1 MAEKEP
7 CDCSDYE
14 YDLKD
19 CHKELEKT
27 KEKLTSLREEK
38 FLVCEQAKEQADEK
52 IEMLKKQLTRWTIGG
67 SVAATVVGKEAVEEI
82 TATIQGVEEAVNT
95 IVPGAIPGVGSMIPG
110 AGAGGGAGGPTPMT
124 MPDGSVMMWD
134 PSMGWMNGSAGFFG
148 GAGGMGM
155 GASNNVANQNPEK
168 AKPQTEDEEEQEE
181 EEKAKKKKKE
191 DEEEEAEEEEEES
204 EEDSEDEDSEDSE
217 DDEDSE
223 DSEDAEEEEAD
234 PAEMEEEEEAE
245 QDEEDS
251 TEDSEDQEQSEE
263 SSEEASDEQASN
275 DAQQPEV
282 VGLPSPELV
291 VENGKIIDITGETLS
306 EYIASLGE
314 VSQAFNIPET
324 PNLIENIPTIL
335 RAARQPQP
343 PEVIVGDYETND
355 PQPPQILDEPEVIV
369 VPEEDVYTPES
380 PIQDPPYDPPPIIL
394 EANIIPEPGILLA
407 LFIPCIWQLI
417 TKRRRKK

>member
-110 AGAGGGAGGPTPMT
+110 GGGAGGPTPMT
-124 MPDGSVMMWD
+124 MPDGSTMFWD

-148 GAGGMGM
+148 GAGGA
-155 GASNNVANQNPEK
+155 GAGAGNNVANQNPEK
-168 AKPQTEDEEEQEE
+168 AKPETGDEDEEEE
-181 EEKAKKKKKE
+181 EEKGKKKKKE
-191 DEEEEAEEEEEES
+191 EEEEAEEEEEEN
-204 EEDSEDEDSEDSE
+204 EEESEDEESEDSE

-223 DSEDAEEEEAD
+223 DAEEEEEAD
-234 PAEMEEEEEAE
+234 PAEMEEEEE
-245 QDEEDS
+245 QDENEDS

-263 SSEEASDEQASN
+263 ASDEQVSN
-275 DAQQPEV
+275 DTPQPEV

-291 VENGKIIDITGETLS
+291 VENGKIIDVTGETLTD
-306 EYIASLGE
+306 YIASLGE
-314 VSQAFNIPET
+314 VSQVFDIPET
-324 PNLIENIPTIL
+324 PNLIESIPTIL
-335 RAARQPQP
+335 RNMRQPQP
-343 PEVIVGDYETND
+343 QEIAVGDYIPND
-355 PQPPQILDEPEVIV
+355 PPPPQVIDIPEEMAEA
-369 VPEEDVYTPES
+369 PAEDVYVPES
-380 PIQDPPYDPPPIIL
+380 PLPDPPPIMM
-394 EANIIPEPGILLA
+394 EANMIPEPGILLA
-407 LFIPCIWQLI
+407 LFIPYIWQLI

>member
-110 AGAGGGAGGPTPMT
+110 AGAGGAAGPTPIT
-124 MPDGSVMMWD
+124 MPDGSTMFWD

-168 AKPQTEDEEEQEE
+168 AKPKTEDEEEEEE

-191 DEEEEAEEEEEES
+191 EEEEAEEEEEEN
-204 EEDSEDEDSEDSE
+204 EEESEDEESEDK

-223 DSEDAEEEEAD
+223 DAEEEEEAD

-245 QDEEDS
+245 QSEEDT

-263 SSEEASDEQASN
+263 SSDEQASN

-282 VGLPSPELV
+282 IGLPSPELV
-291 VENGKIIDITGETLS
+291 VEDGKIIDVTGETLAD
-306 EYIASLGE
+306 YIANLGE
-314 VSQAFNIPET
+314 VAQVWDIPDT
-324 PNLIENIPTIL
+324 PNLIESIPAIL
-335 RAARQPQP
+335 NSRQPQP
-343 PEVIVGDYETND
+343 GEVIVGDYETND
-355 PQPPQILDEPEVIV
+355 PLPPQTLDDQEVIIIDE
-369 VPEEDVYTPES
+369 EEDVYVPES
-380 PIQDPPYDPPPIIL
+380 PVTDPPYDPSPIVL
-394 EANIIPEPGILLA
+394 EANMIPEPGILLA
-407 LFIPCIWQLI
+407 LFIPYIWQII
-417 TKRRRKK
+417 TKRRIKK

>member
-110 AGAGGGAGGPTPMT
+110 AGGGGAAGPTPIT
-124 MPDGSVMMWD
+124 MPDGSTMFWD

-148 GAGGMGM
+148 GAGGVGM

-168 AKPQTEDEEEQEE
+168 AKPKTEDEEEEEE
-181 EEKAKKKKKE
+181 EEKGKKDKE
-191 DEEEEAEEEEEES
+191 EEEEAEEEEEEN
-204 EEDSEDEDSEDSE
+204 EEESEDEESEESEDK

-223 DSEDAEEEEAD
+223 DAEEEEEAD

-245 QDEEDS
+245 QSEEDT

-263 SSEEASDEQASN
+263 SSDEQASN

-282 VGLPSPELV
+282 IGLPSPELV
-291 VENGKIIDITGETLS
+291 VEDGKIIDVTGETLAD
-306 EYIASLGE
+306 YIANLGE
-314 VSQAFNIPET
+314 VAQVWDIPDT
-324 PNLIENIPTIL
+324 PNLIESIPAIL
-335 RAARQPQP
+335 NSRQPQP
-343 PEVIVGDYETND
+343 GEITVGDYETND
-355 PQPPQILDEPEVIV
+355 PLPPQTLNDQEVIIID
-369 VPEEDVYTPES
+369 EDPS
-380 PIQDPPYDPPPIIL
+380 PIVL
-394 EANIIPEPGILLA
+394 EANMIPEPGILLA
-407 LFIPCIWQLI
+407 LFIPYIWQLI

>member
-110 AGAGGGAGGPTPMT
+110 AGGGGAAGPTPIT
-124 MPDGSVMMWD
+124 MPDGSTMFWD

-148 GAGGMGM
+148 GAGGA
-155 GASNNVANQNPEK
+155 GAGAGNNVANQNPEK
-168 AKPQTEDEEEQEE
+168 AKPKTEDEEEEEE
-181 EEKAKKKKKE
+181 EEKGKKDKE
-191 DEEEEAEEEEEES
+191 EEEEEEEAEEEEENEEESEDEES
-204 EEDSEDEDSEDSE
+204 EESEDK

-223 DSEDAEEEEAD
+223 NAEEEEEAD
-234 PAEMEEEEEAE
+234 PAEMEEEEESE
-245 QDEEDS
+245 QNEEDT

-263 SSEEASDEQASN
+263 SSDEQASN

-282 VGLPSPELV
+282 IGLPSPELV
-291 VENGKIIDITGETLS
+291 VEDGKIIDVTGETLAD
-306 EYIASLGE
+306 YIANLGE
-314 VSQAFNIPET
+314 VAQVWNIPDA
-324 PNLIENIPTIL
+324 PNLIESIPAIL
-335 RAARQPQP
+335 NSRQPQP
-343 PEVIVGDYETND
+343 GEITVGDYETND
-355 PQPPQILDEPEVIV
+355 PIPPQTLDDQEVIIIDE
-369 VPEEDVYTPES
+369 EEDVYVPES
-380 PIQDPPYDPPPIIL
+380 PVTDPPYDPSPIVL
-394 EANIIPEPGILLA
+394 EANLIPEPGILLV
-407 LFIPCIWQLI
+407 LFIPYIWQLI

>member
-95 IVPGAIPGVGSMIPG
+95 IVPGAIPSVGSMIPG
-110 AGAGGGAGGPTPMT
+110 GGAVGGGGPTPMT
-124 MPDGSVMMWD
+124 MPDGSTMFWD

-155 GASNNVANQNPEK
+155 GSSNNVANQNPEK

-191 DEEEEAEEEEEES
+191 EEEEEAEEEEEES
-204 EEDSEDEDSEDSE
+204 EEESEDEESEESEDEEDSEDSE
-217 DDEDSE
+217 
-223 DSEDAEEEEAD
+223 EEEEAE
-234 PAEMEEEEEAE
+234 PAEMEEEEEQE
-245 QDEEDS
+245 ENEDS

-263 SSEEASDEQASN
+263 ASDEQASN
-275 DAQQPEV
+275 DSQQPEV
-282 VGLPSPELV
+282 IGLPSPELF
-291 VENGKIIDITGETLS
+291 VENGKIVDITGETLTD
-306 EYIASLGE
+306 YIANLGE
-314 VSQAFNIPET
+314 VAQVWDIPDT
-324 PNLIENIPTIL
+324 PNLIESIPAIL
-335 RAARQPQP
+335 NSRQPQP
-343 PEVIVGDYETND
+343 GEVIVGDYETND
-355 PQPPQILDEPEVIV
+355 PLPPQTLDEPEVIV
-369 VPEEDVYTPES
+369 IPEEDVYVPES
-380 PIQDPPYDPPPIIL
+380 PITDPPYDPPIL
-394 EANIIPEPGILLA
+394 PMQQAGIPEPGILLA
-407 LFIPCIWQLI
+407 LFIPYIWQVI

>member
-110 AGAGGGAGGPTPMT
+110 AGGGGAAGPTPIT
-124 MPDGSVMMWD
+124 MPDGSTMFWD

-168 AKPQTEDEEEQEE
+168 AKPKTEDEEEEEE
-181 EEKAKKKKKE
+181 EEKGKKNKE
-191 DEEEEAEEEEEES
+191 EEEEAEEEEEEN
-204 EEDSEDEDSEDSE
+204 EEESEDEESEESEDK

-223 DSEDAEEEEAD
+223 DAEEEEEAD

-245 QDEEDS
+245 QSEEDT

-263 SSEEASDEQASN
+263 SSDEQASN

-282 VGLPSPELV
+282 IGLPSPELV
-291 VENGKIIDITGETLS
+291 VEDGKIIDVTGETLAD
-306 EYIASLGE
+306 YIANLGE
-314 VSQAFNIPET
+314 VAQVWDIPDA
-324 PNLIENIPTIL
+324 PNLIESIPAIL
-335 RAARQPQP
+335 NSRQPQP
-343 PEVIVGDYETND
+343 GEITVGDYETND
-355 PQPPQILDEPEVIV
+355 PLPPQTLDDQEVIIIDE
-369 VPEEDVYTPES
+369 EEDVYVPES
-380 PIQDPPYDPPPIIL
+380 PVTDPPYDPSPIVL
-394 EANIIPEPGILLA
+394 EANMIPEPGILLA
-407 LFIPCIWQLI
+407 LFIPYIWQII

>member
-110 AGAGGGAGGPTPMT
+110 AGGGGVAGPTPIT
-124 MPDGSVMMWD
+124 MPDGSTMFWD

-168 AKPQTEDEEEQEE
+168 AKPKTEDEEEEEE
-181 EEKAKKKKKE
+181 EEKGKKDKE
-191 DEEEEAEEEEEES
+191 EEEEAEEEEEEN
-204 EEDSEDEDSEDSE
+204 EEESEDEESEESEDK

-223 DSEDAEEEEAD
+223 DAEEEEEAD

-245 QDEEDS
+245 QSEEDT

-263 SSEEASDEQASN
+263 SSDEQASN

-282 VGLPSPELV
+282 IGLPSPELV
-291 VENGKIIDITGETLS
+291 VEDGKIIDVTGETLAD
-306 EYIASLGE
+306 YIANLGE
-314 VSQAFNIPET
+314 VAQVWDIPDT
-324 PNLIENIPTIL
+324 PNLIESIPAIL
-335 RAARQPQP
+335 NSRQPQP
-343 PEVIVGDYETND
+343 GEITVGDYETND
-355 PQPPQILDEPEVIV
+355 PLPPQTLNDQEVIIIDE
-369 VPEEDVYTPES
+369 EEDVYVPES
-380 PIQDPPYDPPPIIL
+380 PVTDPPYDPSPIVL
-394 EANIIPEPGILLA
+394 EANMIPEPGILLA
-407 LFIPCIWQLI
+407 LFIPYIWQAI

>member
-110 AGAGGGAGGPTPMT
+110 AAAGGAAGPTPIT
-124 MPDGSVMMWD
+124 MPDGSTMFWD

-168 AKPQTEDEEEQEE
+168 AKPKTEDEEEEEE
-181 EEKAKKKKKE
+181 EEKGKKDKE
-191 DEEEEAEEEEEES
+191 EEEEAEEEEEEN
-204 EEDSEDEDSEDSE
+204 EEESEDEESEESEDK

-223 DSEDAEEEEAD
+223 DAEEEEEAD

-245 QDEEDS
+245 QSEEDT

-263 SSEEASDEQASN
+263 SSDEQASN

-282 VGLPSPELV
+282 IGLPSPELV
-291 VENGKIIDITGETLS
+291 VEDGKIIDVTGETLAD
-306 EYIASLGE
+306 YIANLGE
-314 VSQAFNIPET
+314 VAQVWDIPDA
-324 PNLIENIPTIL
+324 PNLIESIPAIL
-335 RAARQPQP
+335 NSRQPQP
-343 PEVIVGDYETND
+343 GEITVGDYETND
-355 PQPPQILDEPEVIV
+355 PIPPQTLDDQEVIIIDE
-369 VPEEDVYTPES
+369 EEDVYVPES
-380 PIQDPPYDPPPIIL
+380 PVTDPPYDPSPIVL
-394 EANIIPEPGILLA
+394 EANMIPEPGILLA
-407 LFIPCIWQLI
+407 LFIPYIWQAI

>member
-110 AGAGGGAGGPTPMT
+110 GAGGPTPMT
-124 MPDGSVMMWD
+124 MPDGSTMFWD

-148 GAGGMGM
+148 GAGA
-155 GASNNVANQNPEK
+155 GAGAGNNAANQNPEK
-168 AKPQTEDEEEQEE
+168 AKPETGDEEEEEE
-181 EEKAKKKKKE
+181 EEKGKKDKE
-191 DEEEEAEEEEEES
+191 EEEEAEEE
-204 EEDSEDEDSEDSE
+204 
-217 DDEDSE
+217 E
-223 DSEDAEEEEAD
+223 DSEDAEEEEEAE
-234 PAEMEEEEEAE
+234 PAEMEEEEE
-245 QDEEDS
+245 QDENEDS

-263 SSEEASDEQASN
+263 ASEEQASN
-275 DAQQPEV
+275 DTPQPEV
-282 VGLPSPELV
+282 VGLPSPQLI
-291 VENGKIIDITGETLS
+291 VENGKIIDVTGETLTD
-306 EYIASLGE
+306 YIASLGE
-314 VSQAFNIPET
+314 VSQVFNIPET
-324 PNLIENIPTIL
+324 PNLIESIPTIL
-335 RAARQPQP
+335 RNMRQPQP
-343 PEVIVGDYETND
+343 QEVAVGDYIPND
-355 PQPPQILDEPEVIV
+355 PPPPQVIDITEEMAEA
-369 VPEEDVYTPES
+369 PAEDVYVPES
-380 PIQDPPYDPPPIIL
+380 PLPDPPPIMM
-394 EANIIPEPGILLA
+394 EANMIPEPGILLA
-407 LFIPCIWQLI
+407 LFIPYIWQII

>member
-110 AGAGGGAGGPTPMT
+110 AAAGGAAGPTPIT
-124 MPDGSVMMWD
+124 MPDGSTMFWD

-168 AKPQTEDEEEQEE
+168 AKPKTEDEEEEEE
-181 EEKAKKKKKE
+181 EEKGKKDK
-191 DEEEEAEEEEEES
+191 EEEEEDEAENEDASEDEES
-204 EEDSEDEDSEDSE
+204 EESEDK

-223 DSEDAEEEEAD
+223 DAEEEEEAD

-245 QDEEDS
+245 QSEEDT

-263 SSEEASDEQASN
+263 SSDEQASN

-282 VGLPSPELV
+282 IGLPSPELV
-291 VENGKIIDITGETLS
+291 VEDGKIIDVTGETLAD
-306 EYIASLGE
+306 YIANLGE
-314 VSQAFNIPET
+314 VAQVWDIPDT
-324 PNLIENIPTIL
+324 PNLIESIPAIL
-335 RAARQPQP
+335 NSRQPQP
-343 PEVIVGDYETND
+343 GEVIVGDYETND
-355 PQPPQILDEPEVIV
+355 PLPPQTLDDQEVIIIDE
-369 VPEEDVYTPES
+369 EEDVYVPES
-380 PIQDPPYDPPPIIL
+380 PVTDPPYDPSPIVL
-394 EANIIPEPGILLA
+394 EANMIPEPGILLA
-407 LFIPCIWQLI
+407 LFIPYIWQLI

>member
-110 AGAGGGAGGPTPMT
+110 GGAVGGGPTPMT
-124 MPDGSVMMWD
+124 MPDGSTMFWD

-148 GAGGMGM
+148 GAGGA
-155 GASNNVANQNPEK
+155 GAGAGNNVANQNPEK
-168 AKPQTEDEEEQEE
+168 AKPETGDEDEEEE

-191 DEEEEAEEEEEES
+191 EEEEAEEEEEEN
-204 EEDSEDEDSEDSE
+204 EEESEDEESEDSE

-223 DSEDAEEEEAD
+223 DAEEEEEAD
-234 PAEMEEEEEAE
+234 PAEMEEEEE
-245 QDEEDS
+245 QDENEDS
-251 TEDSEDQEQSEE
+251 TEDSEDQEQ
-263 SSEEASDEQASN
+263 SEEASDEQASN

-282 VGLPSPELV
+282 IGLPSPELI
-291 VENGKIIDITGETLS
+291 VEDGKIIDVTGETLTD
-306 EYIASLGE
+306 YIASLGE
-314 VSQAFNIPET
+314 VSQVFDIPET
-324 PNLIENIPTIL
+324 PNLIESIPTIL
-335 RAARQPQP
+335 RNARQPQP
-343 PEVIVGDYETND
+343 QEVVVGDYIPND
-355 PQPPQILDEPEVIV
+355 PPPPQVIDIIEEIV
-369 VPEEDVYTPES
+369 EAPTEDVFVPDS
-380 PIQDPPYDPPPIIL
+380 PVQDPPYDPPPIVL
-394 EANIIPEPGILLA
+394 EANMIPEPGILLA
-407 LFIPCIWQLI
+407 LFIPYIWQLI

>member
-110 AGAGGGAGGPTPMT
+110 GGAVGGGGPTPMV
-124 MPDGSVMMWD
+124 MPDGSTMFWD

-148 GAGGMGM
+148 GAGGA
-155 GASNNVANQNPEK
+155 GAGAGNNVANQNPEK
-168 AKPQTEDEEEQEE
+168 AKPKTEDEEEEEE

-191 DEEEEAEEEEEES
+191 EEEEAEEEEEEN
-204 EEDSEDEDSEDSE
+204 EEESEDEDSEESE
-217 DDEDSE
+217 DKDDEDSE
-223 DSEDAEEEEAD
+223 DSEDAEEEEQI
-234 PAEMEEEEEAE
+234 P
-245 QDEEDS
+245 
-251 TEDSEDQEQSEE
+251 
-263 SSEEASDEQASN
+263 
-275 DAQQPEV
+275 
-282 VGLPSPELV
+282 LRW
-291 VENGKIIDITGETLS
+291 KRKK
-306 EYIASLGE
+306 
-314 VSQAFNIPET
+314 SQNK
-324 PNLIENIPTIL
+324 
-335 RAARQPQP
+335 
-343 PEVIVGDYETND
+343 
-355 PQPPQILDEPEVIV
+355 
-369 VPEEDVYTPES
+369 
-380 PIQDPPYDPPPIIL
+380 
-394 EANIIPEPGILLA
+394 
-407 LFIPCIWQLI
+407 
-417 TKRRRKK
+417 TKRTAQRIQRIKSSPKRHPMNRHPMMHSSQKSSDSHLQS

>member
-1 MAEKEP
+1 MAEKDP

-19 CHKELEKT
+19 CNKELEKT

-52 IEMLKKQLTRWTIGG
+52 IEMLKKQLTRWPIGG

-110 AGAGGGAGGPTPMT
+110 GGGAGAGGPTPIT
-124 MPDGSVMMWD
+124 MPDGSTMFWD

-168 AKPQTEDEEEQEE
+168 DKPQTEDEEEEEE
-181 EEKAKKKKKE
+181 EEKGKKDKE
-191 DEEEEAEEEEEES
+191 EEEEAEEEEEEN
-204 EEDSEDEDSEDSE
+204 EEESEDEESEESEDK

-223 DSEDAEEEEAD
+223 DAEEEEEAD

-245 QDEEDS
+245 QSEEDT

-263 SSEEASDEQASN
+263 SSDEQASN

-282 VGLPSPELV
+282 IGLPSPELV
-291 VENGKIIDITGETLS
+291 VEDGKIIDVTGETLAD
-306 EYIASLGE
+306 YIANLGE
-314 VSQAFNIPET
+314 VAQVWDIPDT
-324 PNLIENIPTIL
+324 PNLIESIPAIL
-335 RAARQPQP
+335 NSRQPQP
-343 PEVIVGDYETND
+343 GEVIVGDYETND
-355 PQPPQILDEPEVIV
+355 PLPPQTLDDQEVIIIDE
-369 VPEEDVYTPES
+369 EEDVYVPES
-380 PIQDPPYDPPPIIL
+380 PVTDPPYDPSPIVL
-394 EANIIPEPGILLA
+394 EANLIPEPGILLA
-407 LFIPCIWQLI
+407 LFIPYIWQVI

>member
-110 AGAGGGAGGPTPMT
+110 AGGGGAGGPTPMM
-124 MPDGSVMMWD
+124 MPDGSTMFWD

-148 GAGGMGM
+148 GAGGA
-155 GASNNVANQNPEK
+155 GAGAGNNVANQNPEK
-168 AKPQTEDEEEQEE
+168 AKPKTEDDEDSKDEDEE
-181 EEKAKKKKKE
+181 KGKKKKE
-191 DEEEEAEEEEEES
+191 EEEEEAEEEEEES

-217 DDEDSE
+217 DDEDSDDAE
-223 DSEDAEEEEAD
+223 DEEDAE
-234 PAEMEEEEEAE
+234 PAEMEEEEESE
-245 QDEEDS
+245 QNEEDS

-263 SSEEASDEQASN
+263 ASDEQSSN
-275 DAQQPEV
+275 DTPQPEV
-282 VGLPSPELV
+282 IGLPSPELV
-291 VENGKIIDITGETLS
+291 VEDGKIVDVTGETLTD
-306 EYIASLGE
+306 YIANLGA
-314 VSQAFNIPET
+314 VAQVWDIPET
-324 PNLIENIPTIL
+324 PNLIESIPTIL
-335 RAARQPQP
+335 NSRQPQP
-343 PEVIVGDYETND
+343 GEIIVGDYVPND
-355 PQPPQILDEPEVIV
+355 PPQPQVVDVTEEIVEV
-369 VPEEDVYTPES
+369 PDEDVYIPES
-380 PIQDPPYDPPPIIL
+380 PITDPPYDPPPIVL
-394 EANIIPEPGILLA
+394 EANMIPEPGILLA
-407 LFIPCIWQLI
+407 LFIPYIWQLI

>member
-110 AGAGGGAGGPTPMT
+110 AGGGGAAGPTPIT
-124 MPDGSVMMWD
+124 MPDGSTMFWD

-168 AKPQTEDEEEQEE
+168 AKPKTEDEEEEEE

-191 DEEEEAEEEEEES
+191 EEEEAEEEEEEN
-204 EEDSEDEDSEDSE
+204 EEESEDEESEESEDK

-223 DSEDAEEEEAD
+223 DAEEEEEAD

-245 QDEEDS
+245 QSEEDT

-263 SSEEASDEQASN
+263 SSDEQASN

-282 VGLPSPELV
+282 IGLPSPELV
-291 VENGKIIDITGETLS
+291 VEDRKIIDVTGETLAD
-306 EYIASLGE
+306 YIANLGE
-314 VSQAFNIPET
+314 VAQVWDIPDT
-324 PNLIENIPTIL
+324 PNLIESIPAIL
-335 RAARQPQP
+335 NSRQPQP
-343 PEVIVGDYETND
+343 GEVIVGDYETND
-355 PQPPQILDEPEVIV
+355 PLPPQTLDDQEVIIIDE
-369 VPEEDVYTPES
+369 EEDVYVPES
-380 PIQDPPYDPPPIIL
+380 PVTDPPYDPSPIVL
-394 EANIIPEPGILLA
+394 EANLIPEPGILLA
-407 LFIPCIWQLI
+407 LFIPYIWQLI

>member
-95 IVPGAIPGVGSMIPG
+95 IVPGAIPGVGSIIP
-110 AGAGGGAGGPTPMT
+110 GGGAVGGAAGPTPIT
-124 MPDGSVMMWD
+124 MPDGSTMFWD

-168 AKPQTEDEEEQEE
+168 AKPKTEDEEEEEE
-181 EEKAKKKKKE
+181 EEKGKKDKE
-191 DEEEEAEEEEEES
+191 EEEEAEEEEEEN
-204 EEDSEDEDSEDSE
+204 EEESEDEESEESEDK

-223 DSEDAEEEEAD
+223 DAEEEEEAD

-245 QDEEDS
+245 QSEEDT

-263 SSEEASDEQASN
+263 SSDEQASN

-282 VGLPSPELV
+282 IGLPSPELV
-291 VENGKIIDITGETLS
+291 VEDGKIIDVTGETLAD
-306 EYIASLGE
+306 YIANLGE
-314 VSQAFNIPET
+314 VAQVWDIPDA
-324 PNLIENIPTIL
+324 PNLIESIPAIL
-335 RAARQPQP
+335 NSRQPQP
-343 PEVIVGDYETND
+343 GEITVGDYETND
-355 PQPPQILDEPEVIV
+355 PIPPQTLNDQEVIIIDE
-369 VPEEDVYTPES
+369 EEDVYVPES
-380 PIQDPPYDPPPIIL
+380 PVTDPPYDPSPIVL
-394 EANIIPEPGILLA
+394 EANMIPEPGILLA
-407 LFIPCIWQLI
+407 LFIPYIWQAI

>member
-110 AGAGGGAGGPTPMT
+110 GAGGPTPMT
-124 MPDGSVMMWD
+124 MPDGSTMFWD

-148 GAGGMGM
+148 GAGA
-155 GASNNVANQNPEK
+155 GAGAGNNAANQNPEK
-168 AKPQTEDEEEQEE
+168 AKPETGDEEEEEE
-181 EEKAKKKKKE
+181 EEKGKKDKE
-191 DEEEEAEEEEEES
+191 EEEEAEEE
-204 EEDSEDEDSEDSE
+204 
-217 DDEDSE
+217 E
-223 DSEDAEEEEAD
+223 DSEDAEEEEEAE
-234 PAEMEEEEEAE
+234 PAEMEEEEE
-245 QDEEDS
+245 QDENEDS

-263 SSEEASDEQASN
+263 ASEEQASN
-275 DAQQPEV
+275 DTPQPEV
-282 VGLPSPELV
+282 VGLPSPQLI
-291 VENGKIIDITGETLS
+291 VENGKIIDVTGETLTD
-306 EYIASLGE
+306 YIASLGE
-314 VSQAFNIPET
+314 VSQVFDIPET
-324 PNLIENIPTIL
+324 PNLIESIPTIL
-335 RAARQPQP
+335 RNMRQPQP
-343 PEVIVGDYETND
+343 QEVAVGDYIPND
-355 PQPPQILDEPEVIV
+355 PPPPQVIDITEEMAEA
-369 VPEEDVYTPES
+369 PAEDVYVPES
-380 PIQDPPYDPPPIIL
+380 PLPDPPPIMM
-394 EANIIPEPGILLA
+394 EANMIPEPGILLA
-407 LFIPCIWQLI
+407 LFIPYIWQLI

>member
-110 AGAGGGAGGPTPMT
+110 GGGAGGPTPMT
-124 MPDGSVMMWD
+124 MPDGSTMFWD

-148 GAGGMGM
+148 GAGGA
-155 GASNNVANQNPEK
+155 GAGAGNNVANQNPEK
-168 AKPQTEDEEEQEE
+168 AKPKTEDEEEEEE

-191 DEEEEAEEEEEES
+191 EEEEAEEEEEEN
-204 EEDSEDEDSEDSE
+204 EEESEDEDSEESE
-217 DDEDSE
+217 DKDDEDSE
-223 DSEDAEEEEAD
+223 DSEDAEEEEEAD
-234 PAEMEEEEEAE
+234 PAEMEEEEESE
-245 QDEEDS
+245 QNEEDS
-251 TEDSEDQEQSEE
+251 TEDSEDQEQ
-263 SSEEASDEQASN
+263 SEEASDEQASN

-282 VGLPSPELV
+282 IGLPSPELI
-291 VENGKIIDITGETLS
+291 VEDGKIIDVTGETLTD
-306 EYIASLGE
+306 YIANLGE
-314 VSQAFNIPET
+314 VAQVWDIPDT
-324 PNLIENIPTIL
+324 PNLIESIPAIL
-335 RAARQPQP
+335 NSRQPQP
-343 PEVIVGDYETND
+343 GEVIVGDYETND
-355 PQPPQILDEPEVIV
+355 PLPPQTLDDQEVIIV
-369 VPEEDVYTPES
+369 DEEEDVYVPES
-380 PIQDPPYDPPPIIL
+380 PVTDPPYDPSPIVL
-394 EANIIPEPGILLA
+394 EANMIPEPGILLA
-407 LFIPCIWQLI
+407 LFIPYIWQII

>member
-110 AGAGGGAGGPTPMT
+110 GGVVGGGGPTPIT
-124 MPDGSVMMWD
+124 MPDGSTMFWD

-148 GAGGMGM
+148 GAGGA
-155 GASNNVANQNPEK
+155 GAGAGNNVANQNPEK
-168 AKPQTEDEEEQEE
+168 AKPKTEDEEEEEE

-191 DEEEEAEEEEEES
+191 EEEEAEEEEEEN
-204 EEDSEDEDSEDSE
+204 EEESEDEDSEESE
-217 DDEDSE
+217 DKDDEDSE

-234 PAEMEEEEEAE
+234 PAEMEEDEESE
-245 QDEEDS
+245 QNEEDS
-251 TEDSEDQEQSEE
+251 TEDSEDQEQ
-263 SSEEASDEQASN
+263 SEEASDEQASN

-282 VGLPSPELV
+282 IGLPSPELI
-291 VENGKIIDITGETLS
+291 VEDGKIIDVTGETLTD
-306 EYIASLGE
+306 YIANLGE
-314 VSQAFNIPET
+314 VAKVWDIPDT
-324 PNLIENIPTIL
+324 PNLIESIPAIL
-335 RAARQPQP
+335 NSRQPQP
-343 PEVIVGDYETND
+343 GEVIVGDYETND
-355 PQPPQILDEPEVIV
+355 PLPPQTLDDQEVIIIDE
-369 VPEEDVYTPES
+369 EEDVYVPES
-380 PIQDPPYDPPPIIL
+380 PVTDPPYDPSPIVL
-394 EANIIPEPGILLA
+394 EANMIPEPGILLA
-407 LFIPCIWQLI
+407 LFIPYIWQII

>member
-110 AGAGGGAGGPTPMT
+110 GGAVGGGGPTPMV
-124 MPDGSVMMWD
+124 MPDGSTMVWD

-148 GAGGMGM
+148 GAGGT
-155 GASNNVANQNPEK
+155 GAGAGNNVANQNPEK
-168 AKPQTEDEEEQEE
+168 AKPKTEDEEEEEE
-181 EEKAKKKKKE
+181 EEKGKKNKE
-191 DEEEEAEEEEEES
+191 EEEEAEEEEEEN
-204 EEDSEDEDSEDSE
+204 EEESEDEESEESEDK

-223 DSEDAEEEEAD
+223 DAEEEEEAD

-245 QDEEDS
+245 QNEEDT

-263 SSEEASDEQASN
+263 SSDEQASN

-282 VGLPSPELV
+282 IGLPSPELV
-291 VENGKIIDITGETLS
+291 VEDGKIIDVTGETLAD
-306 EYIASLGE
+306 YIANLGE
-314 VSQAFNIPET
+314 VAQVWNIPDA
-324 PNLIENIPTIL
+324 PNLIESIPAIL
-335 RAARQPQP
+335 NSRQPQP
-343 PEVIVGDYETND
+343 GEITVGDYETND
-355 PQPPQILDEPEVIV
+355 PIPPQTLDDQEVIIIDE
-369 VPEEDVYTPES
+369 EEDVYVPES
-380 PIQDPPYDPPPIIL
+380 PVTDPPYDPSPIVL
-394 EANIIPEPGILLA
+394 EANLIPEPGILLA
-407 LFIPCIWQLI
+407 LFIPYIWQLI

>member
-110 AGAGGGAGGPTPMT
+110 GCAVGGCGPSPIT
-124 MPDGSVMMWD
+124 MPDGSTMFWD

-148 GAGGMGM
+148 GAGGA
-155 GASNNVANQNPEK
+155 GAGAGNNVANQNPEK
-168 AKPQTEDEEEQEE
+168 AKPKTEDEEEEEE

-191 DEEEEAEEEEEES
+191 EEEEAEEEEEEN
-204 EEDSEDEDSEDSE
+204 EEESEDEDSEESE
-217 DDEDSE
+217 DKDDENSE

-234 PAEMEEEEEAE
+234 PAEMEEEEESE
-245 QDEEDS
+245 QNEEDS

-263 SSEEASDEQASN
+263 ASDEQASN
-275 DAQQPEV
+275 DTPQPEV
-282 VGLPSPELV
+282 IGLPSPELV
-291 VENGKIIDITGETLS
+291 VENGKIIDVTGETLTD
-306 EYIASLGE
+306 YIASLGE
-314 VSQAFNIPET
+314 VSQVFNIPET
-324 PNLIENIPTIL
+324 PNLIESIPTIL
-335 RAARQPQP
+335 RNMRQPQP
-343 PEVIVGDYETND
+343 QEVAVGDYIPND
-355 PQPPQILDEPEVIV
+355 PPPPQVIDIIEEIEEP
-369 VPEEDVYTPES
+369 PTEEVYTPES
-380 PIQDPPYDPPPIIL
+380 PIPDPPYDPSPIVL
-394 EANIIPEPGILLA
+394 EANLIPEPGILLA
-407 LFIPCIWQLI
+407 LFIPYIWQLI

>member
-95 IVPGAIPGVGSMIPG
+95 IVPGAIPGVGSMIPSG
-110 AGAGGGAGGPTPMT
+110 GAGGGGPTPMT
-124 MPDGSVMMWD
+124 MPDGSTMFWD

-148 GAGGMGM
+148 GAGGA
-155 GASNNVANQNPEK
+155 GAGAGNNVANQNPEK
-168 AKPQTEDEEEQEE
+168 AKPETGDEDEEEE

-191 DEEEEAEEEEEES
+191 EEEEAEEEEEEN
-204 EEDSEDEDSEDSE
+204 EEESEDEESEDSE

-223 DSEDAEEEEAD
+223 DAEEEEEAD

-245 QDEEDS
+245 QNEEDS

-263 SSEEASDEQASN
+263 ASDEQASN
-275 DAQQPEV
+275 DTPQPEV

-291 VENGKIIDITGETLS
+291 VENGKIIDVTGETLTD
-306 EYIASLGE
+306 YIASLGE
-314 VSQAFNIPET
+314 VSQVFNIPET
-324 PNLIENIPTIL
+324 PNLIESIPTIL
-335 RAARQPQP
+335 RNARQPQP
-343 PEVIVGDYETND
+343 QEVAVGDYIPND
-355 PQPPQILDEPEVIV
+355 PPPPQVIDII
-369 VPEEDVYTPES
+369 EEIEESPTEEVYTPES
-380 PIQDPPYDPPPIIL
+380 PIPDPPYDPPPIIL
-394 EANIIPEPGILLA
+394 EANMIPEPGILLA
-407 LFIPCIWQLI
+407 LFIPYIWQLI

>member
-110 AGAGGGAGGPTPMT
+110 GGGAGAGGPTPIT
-124 MPDGSVMMWD
+124 MPDGSTMFWD

-168 AKPQTEDEEEQEE
+168 DKPQTEDEEEEEEE
-181 EEKAKKKKKE
+181 EEKGKKDKE
-191 DEEEEAEEEEEES
+191 EEEEAEEEEEEN
-204 EEDSEDEDSEDSE
+204 EEESEDEESEESEDK

-223 DSEDAEEEEAD
+223 DAEEEEEAD

-245 QDEEDS
+245 QSEEDT

-263 SSEEASDEQASN
+263 SSDEQASN

-282 VGLPSPELV
+282 IGLPSPELV
-291 VENGKIIDITGETLS
+291 VEDGKIIDVTGETLAD
-306 EYIASLGE
+306 YIANLGE
-314 VSQAFNIPET
+314 VAQVWDIPDT
-324 PNLIENIPTIL
+324 PNLIESIPAIL
-335 RAARQPQP
+335 NSRQPQP
-343 PEVIVGDYETND
+343 GEVIVGDYETND
-355 PQPPQILDEPEVIV
+355 PLPPQTLDDQEVIIIDE
-369 VPEEDVYTPES
+369 EEDVYVPES
-380 PIQDPPYDPPPIIL
+380 PVTDPPYDPPPIIL
-394 EANIIPEPGILLA
+394 EANLIPEPGILLA
-407 LFIPCIWQLI
+407 LFIPYIWQVI

>member
-110 AGAGGGAGGPTPMT
+110 GGGAGGGPTPMT
-124 MPDGSVMMWD
+124 MPDGSTMFWD

-148 GAGGMGM
+148 GAGGA
-155 GASNNVANQNPEK
+155 GAGAGNNVANQNPEK
-168 AKPQTEDEEEQEE
+168 AKPKTEDEEEEEE

-191 DEEEEAEEEEEES
+191 EEEEAEEEEEEN
-204 EEDSEDEDSEDSE
+204 EEESEDEESEDSE

-223 DSEDAEEEEAD
+223 DAEEEEEAD
-234 PAEMEEEEEAE
+234 PAEMEEEEE
-245 QDEEDS
+245 QDENEDS

-263 SSEEASDEQASN
+263 ASEEQASN
-275 DAQQPEV
+275 DTPQPEV

-291 VENGKIIDITGETLS
+291 VENGKIIDVTGETLTD
-306 EYIASLGE
+306 YIASLGE
-314 VSQAFNIPET
+314 VSQVFNIPET
-324 PNLIENIPTIL
+324 PNLIESIPTIL
-335 RAARQPQP
+335 RNARQPQP
-343 PEVIVGDYETND
+343 QEVVVGDYIPND
-355 PQPPQILDEPEVIV
+355 PPPPQVIDIIEEIV
-369 VPEEDVYTPES
+369 EAPTEDVFVPDS
-380 PIQDPPYDPPPIIL
+380 PVQDPPYDPPPIVL
-394 EANIIPEPGILLA
+394 EANMIPEPGILLA
-407 LFIPCIWQLI
+407 LFIPYIWQLI

>member
-110 AGAGGGAGGPTPMT
+110 AGGGGAAGPTPIT
-124 MPDGSVMMWD
+124 MPDGSTMFWD

-168 AKPQTEDEEEQEE
+168 AKPKTEDEEEEEE
-181 EEKAKKKKKE
+181 EEKGKKDKE
-191 DEEEEAEEEEEES
+191 EEEEEEEAEEEEENEEESEDEES
-204 EEDSEDEDSEDSE
+204 EESEDK

-223 DSEDAEEEEAD
+223 NAEEEEEAD
-234 PAEMEEEEEAE
+234 PAEMEEEEESE
-245 QDEEDS
+245 QNEEDT

-263 SSEEASDEQASN
+263 SSDEQASN

-282 VGLPSPELV
+282 IGLPSPELV
-291 VENGKIIDITGETLS
+291 VEDGKIIDVTGETLAD
-306 EYIASLGE
+306 YIANLGE
-314 VSQAFNIPET
+314 VAQVWNIPDA
-324 PNLIENIPTIL
+324 PNLIESIPAIL
-335 RAARQPQP
+335 NSRQPQP
-343 PEVIVGDYETND
+343 GEITVGDYETND
-355 PQPPQILDEPEVIV
+355 PIPPQTLDDQEVIIIDE
-369 VPEEDVYTPES
+369 EEDVYVPES
-380 PIQDPPYDPPPIIL
+380 PVTDPPYDPSPIVL
-394 EANIIPEPGILLA
+394 EANLIPEPGILLA
-407 LFIPCIWQLI
+407 LFIPYIWQLI

>member
-110 AGAGGGAGGPTPMT
+110 AGGGGAAGPTPIT
-124 MPDGSVMMWD
+124 MPDGSTMFWD

-168 AKPQTEDEEEQEE
+168 AKPKTEDEEEEEE
-181 EEKAKKKKKE
+181 EEKGKKDKE
-191 DEEEEAEEEEEES
+191 EEEEAEEEEEEN
-204 EEDSEDEDSEDSE
+204 EEESEDEESEESEDK

-223 DSEDAEEEEAD
+223 DAEEEEEAD

-245 QDEEDS
+245 QSEEDT

-263 SSEEASDEQASN
+263 SSDEQASN

-282 VGLPSPELV
+282 IGLPSPELV
-291 VENGKIIDITGETLS
+291 VEDGKIIDVTGETLAD
-306 EYIASLGE
+306 YIANLGE
-314 VSQAFNIPET
+314 VAQVWDIPDA
-324 PNLIENIPTIL
+324 PNLIESIPAIL
-335 RAARQPQP
+335 NSRQPQP
-343 PEVIVGDYETND
+343 GEITVGDYETND
-355 PQPPQILDEPEVIV
+355 PLPPQTLNDQEVIIIDE
-369 VPEEDVYTPES
+369 EEDVYVPES
-380 PIQDPPYDPPPIIL
+380 PVTDPPYDPSPIVL
-394 EANIIPEPGILLA
+394 EANMIPEPGILLA
-407 LFIPCIWQLI
+407 LFIPYIWKLI

>member
-110 AGAGGGAGGPTPMT
+110 GAGGPTPMT
-124 MPDGSVMMWD
+124 MPDGSTMFWD

-148 GAGGMGM
+148 GAGA
-155 GASNNVANQNPEK
+155 GAGAGNNAANQNPEK
-168 AKPQTEDEEEQEE
+168 AKPETGDEEEEEE
-181 EEKAKKKKKE
+181 EEKGKKDKE
-191 DEEEEAEEEEEES
+191 EEEEAEEE
-204 EEDSEDEDSEDSE
+204 
-217 DDEDSE
+217 E
-223 DSEDAEEEEAD
+223 DSEDAEEEEEAE
-234 PAEMEEEEEAE
+234 PAEMEEEEE
-245 QDEEDS
+245 QDENEDS

-263 SSEEASDEQASN
+263 ASEEQASN
-275 DAQQPEV
+275 DTPQPEV
-282 VGLPSPELV
+282 VGLPSPQLI
-291 VENGKIIDITGETLS
+291 VENGKIIDVTGETLTD
-306 EYIASLGE
+306 YIASLGE
-314 VSQAFNIPET
+314 VSQVFDIPET
-324 PNLIENIPTIL
+324 PNLIESIPTIL
-335 RAARQPQP
+335 RNMRQPQP
-343 PEVIVGDYETND
+343 QEVVVGDYIPND
-355 PQPPQILDEPEVIV
+355 PPPPQVIDITEEMAEA
-369 VPEEDVYTPES
+369 PAEDVYVPES
-380 PIQDPPYDPPPIIL
+380 PLPDPPPIMM
-394 EANIIPEPGILLA
+394 EANMIPEPGILLA
-407 LFIPCIWQLI
+407 LFIPYIWQII

>member
-110 AGAGGGAGGPTPMT
+110 AGGGGAAGPTPIT
-124 MPDGSVMMWD
+124 MPDGSTMFWD

-168 AKPQTEDEEEQEE
+168 AKPKTEDEEEEEE
-181 EEKAKKKKKE
+181 EEKGKKNKE
-191 DEEEEAEEEEEES
+191 EEEEAEEEEEEN
-204 EEDSEDEDSEDSE
+204 EEESEDEESEESEDK

-223 DSEDAEEEEAD
+223 DAEEEEEAD

-245 QDEEDS
+245 QSEEDT

-263 SSEEASDEQASN
+263 SSDEQASN

-282 VGLPSPELV
+282 IGLPSPELV
-291 VENGKIIDITGETLS
+291 VEDGKIIDVTGETLAD
-306 EYIASLGE
+306 YIANLGE
-314 VSQAFNIPET
+314 VAQVWDIPDT
-324 PNLIENIPTIL
+324 PNLIESIPAIL
-335 RAARQPQP
+335 NSRQPQP
-343 PEVIVGDYETND
+343 GEVIVGDYETND
-355 PQPPQILDEPEVIV
+355 PLPPQTLDDQEVIIIDE
-369 VPEEDVYTPES
+369 EEDVYVPES
-380 PIQDPPYDPPPIIL
+380 PVTDPPYDPSPIVL
-394 EANIIPEPGILLA
+394 EANMIPEPGILLA
-407 LFIPCIWQLI
+407 LFIPYIWQII

>member
-110 AGAGGGAGGPTPMT
+110 AGGGGAAGPTPIT
-124 MPDGSVMMWD
+124 MPDGSTMFWD

-168 AKPQTEDEEEQEE
+168 AKPKTEDEEEEEE
-181 EEKAKKKKKE
+181 EEKGKKDKE
-191 DEEEEAEEEEEES
+191 EEEEAEEEEEEN
-204 EEDSEDEDSEDSE
+204 EEESEDEESEESEDK

-223 DSEDAEEEEAD
+223 DAEEEEEAD

-245 QDEEDS
+245 QSEEDT

-263 SSEEASDEQASN
+263 SSDEQASN

-282 VGLPSPELV
+282 IGLPSPELV
-291 VENGKIIDITGETLS
+291 VEDGKIIDVTGETLAD
-306 EYIASLGE
+306 YIANLGE
-314 VSQAFNIPET
+314 VAQVWDIPDT
-324 PNLIENIPTIL
+324 PNLIESIPAIL
-335 RAARQPQP
+335 NSRQPQP
-343 PEVIVGDYETND
+343 GEVIVGDYETND
-355 PQPPQILDEPEVIV
+355 PLPPQTLDDQEVIIIDE
-369 VPEEDVYTPES
+369 EEDVYVPES
-380 PIQDPPYDPPPIIL
+380 PVTDPPYDPSPIVL
-394 EANIIPEPGILLA
+394 EANMIPEPGILLA
-407 LFIPCIWQLI
+407 LFIPYIWQII

>member
-110 AGAGGGAGGPTPMT
+110 GGAGGPTPIT
-124 MPDGSVMMWD
+124 MPDGSTMFWD

-148 GAGGMGM
+148 GAGGVGM

-168 AKPQTEDEEEQEE
+168 AKPKTEDEEEEEE
-181 EEKAKKKKKE
+181 EEKGKKDKE
-191 DEEEEAEEEEEES
+191 EEEEAEEEEEEN
-204 EEDSEDEDSEDSE
+204 EEESEDEESEESEDK

-223 DSEDAEEEEAD
+223 DAEEEEEAD
-234 PAEMEEEEEAE
+234 PAEMEEEENQE
-245 QDEEDS
+245 DNEDS

-263 SSEEASDEQASN
+263 SSDEQASN

-282 VGLPSPELV
+282 IGLPSPELV
-291 VENGKIIDITGETLS
+291 VEDGKIIDVTGETLAD
-306 EYIASLGE
+306 YIANLGE
-314 VSQAFNIPET
+314 VAQVWDIPDT
-324 PNLIENIPTIL
+324 PNLIESIPAIL
-335 RAARQPQP
+335 NSRQPQP
-343 PEVIVGDYETND
+343 GEVIVGDYETND
-355 PQPPQILDEPEVIV
+355 PLPPQTLDDQEVIIIDE
-369 VPEEDVYTPES
+369 EEDVYVPES
-380 PIQDPPYDPPPIIL
+380 PVTDPPYDPSPIVL
-394 EANIIPEPGILLA
+394 EANMIPEPGILLA
-407 LFIPCIWQLI
+407 LFIPYIWQII

>member
-110 AGAGGGAGGPTPMT
+110 GGAVGGGGGPTPIT
-124 MPDGSVMMWD
+124 MPDGSTMFWD

-148 GAGGMGM
+148 GAGGAGA

-168 AKPQTEDEEEQEE
+168 AKPKTEDEEEEEE

-191 DEEEEAEEEEEES
+191 EEEEAEEEEEEN
-204 EEDSEDEDSEDSE
+204 EEESEDEDSEESE
-217 DDEDSE
+217 DKDDEDSE

-234 PAEMEEEEEAE
+234 PAAMEEEEEAE
-245 QDEEDS
+245 QNEEDS

-263 SSEEASDEQASN
+263 ASDEQASN
-275 DAQQPEV
+275 DTPQPEV
-282 VGLPSPELV
+282 IGLPSPELV
-291 VENGKIIDITGETLS
+291 VENGKIIDITGETLTD
-306 EYIASLGE
+306 YIASLGE
-314 VSQAFNIPET
+314 VSQVFNIPET

-335 RAARQPQP
+335 RSMRQPQP
-343 PEVIVGDYETND
+343 QEVAVGDYIPND
-355 PQPPQILDEPEVIV
+355 PPPPQVIDIIEEIEEP
-369 VPEEDVYTPES
+369 PTEEVYTPES
-380 PIQDPPYDPPPIIL
+380 PIPDPPYDPPQIIL

-407 LFIPCIWQLI
+407 LFIPYIWQVI

>member
-110 AGAGGGAGGPTPMT
+110 GGGAGAGGPTPIT
-124 MPDGSVMMWD
+124 MPDGSTMFWD

-168 AKPQTEDEEEQEE
+168 DKPQTEDEEEEEE
-181 EEKAKKKKKE
+181 EEKGKKDKE
-191 DEEEEAEEEEEES
+191 EEEEAEEEEEEN
-204 EEDSEDEDSEDSE
+204 EEESEDEESEESEDK

-223 DSEDAEEEEAD
+223 DAEEEEEAD

-245 QDEEDS
+245 QSEEDT

-263 SSEEASDEQASN
+263 SSDEQASN

-282 VGLPSPELV
+282 IGLPSPELV
-291 VENGKIIDITGETLS
+291 VEDGKIIDVTGETLAD
-306 EYIASLGE
+306 YIANLGE
-314 VSQAFNIPET
+314 VAQVWDIPDT
-324 PNLIENIPTIL
+324 PNLIESIPAIL
-335 RAARQPQP
+335 NSRQPQP
-343 PEVIVGDYETND
+343 GEVIVGDYETND
-355 PQPPQILDEPEVIV
+355 PLPPQTLDDQEVIIIDE
-369 VPEEDVYTPES
+369 EEDVYVPES
-380 PIQDPPYDPPPIIL
+380 PVTDPPYDPSPIVL
-394 EANIIPEPGILLA
+394 EANLIPEPGILLA
-407 LFIPCIWQLI
+407 LFIPYIWQVI

>member
-110 AGAGGGAGGPTPMT
+110 GGAVGGGPTPMT
-124 MPDGSVMMWD
+124 MPDGSTMFWD

-148 GAGGMGM
+148 GAGGA
-155 GASNNVANQNPEK
+155 GAGAGNNVANQNPEK
-168 AKPQTEDEEEQEE
+168 AKPKTEDEEEEEE

-191 DEEEEAEEEEEES
+191 EEEEAEEEEEEN
-204 EEDSEDEDSEDSE
+204 EEESEDEDSEESE
-217 DDEDSE
+217 DKDDEDSE

-234 PAEMEEEEEAE
+234 PAEMEEEEESE
-245 QDEEDS
+245 QNEEDS

-263 SSEEASDEQASN
+263 ASDEQASN
-275 DAQQPEV
+275 DTPQPEV

-291 VENGKIIDITGETLS
+291 VENGKIIDVTGETLTD
-306 EYIASLGE
+306 YIASLGE
-314 VSQAFNIPET
+314 VSQVFNIPET
-324 PNLIENIPTIL
+324 PNLIESIPTIL
-335 RAARQPQP
+335 RNMRQPQP
-343 PEVIVGDYETND
+343 QEVAVGDYIPND
-355 PQPPQILDEPEVIV
+355 PPPPQVIDIIEEIEEP
-369 VPEEDVYTPES
+369 PTEEVYTPES
-380 PIQDPPYDPPPIIL
+380 PIPDPPYVPPPIMM
-394 EANIIPEPGILLA
+394 EANMIPEPGILLA
-407 LFIPCIWQLI
+407 LFIPYIWQLI

>member
-110 AGAGGGAGGPTPMT
+110 AGGGGAAGPTPIT
-124 MPDGSVMMWD
+124 MPDGSTMFWD

-148 GAGGMGM
+148 GAGGVGM

-168 AKPQTEDEEEQEE
+168 AKPKTEDEEEEEE
-181 EEKAKKKKKE
+181 EEKGKKDKE
-191 DEEEEAEEEEEES
+191 EEEEAEEEEEEN
-204 EEDSEDEDSEDSE
+204 EEESEDEESEDK

-223 DSEDAEEEEAD
+223 DAEEEEEAD

-245 QDEEDS
+245 QSEEDT

-263 SSEEASDEQASN
+263 SSEEQASN

-282 VGLPSPELV
+282 IGLPSPELV
-291 VENGKIIDITGETLS
+291 VEDGKIIDVTGETLAD
-306 EYIASLGE
+306 YIANLGE
-314 VSQAFNIPET
+314 VAQVWDIPDT
-324 PNLIENIPTIL
+324 PNLIESIPAIL
-335 RAARQPQP
+335 NSRQPQP
-343 PEVIVGDYETND
+343 GEIIVGDYETND
-355 PQPPQILDEPEVIV
+355 PLPPQTLDDQEVIIIDE
-369 VPEEDVYTPES
+369 EEDVYVPES
-380 PIQDPPYDPPPIIL
+380 PVTDPPYDPSPIVL
-394 EANIIPEPGILLA
+394 EANMIPEPGILLA
-407 LFIPCIWQLI
+407 LFIPYIWQLI

>member
-110 AGAGGGAGGPTPMT
+110 GGAGGGPTPMT
-124 MPDGSVMMWD
+124 MPDGSTMFWD

-148 GAGGMGM
+148 GAGGA
-155 GASNNVANQNPEK
+155 GAGAGNNVANQNPEK
-168 AKPQTEDEEEQEE
+168 AKPETGDEDEEEE
-181 EEKAKKKKKE
+181 EEKGKKKKKE
-191 DEEEEAEEEEEES
+191 EEEEAEEEEEEN
-204 EEDSEDEDSEDSE
+204 EEESEDEESEDSE

-223 DSEDAEEEEAD
+223 DAEEEEEAD
-234 PAEMEEEEEAE
+234 PAEMEEEEE
-245 QDEEDS
+245 QDENEDS

-263 SSEEASDEQASN
+263 ASDEQASN
-275 DAQQPEV
+275 DTPQPEV

-291 VENGKIIDITGETLS
+291 VENGKIIDVTGETLTD
-306 EYIASLGE
+306 YIASLGE
-314 VSQAFNIPET
+314 VSQVFDIPET
-324 PNLIENIPTIL
+324 PNLIESIPTIL
-335 RAARQPQP
+335 RNARQPQP
-343 PEVIVGDYETND
+343 QEVVVGDYIPND
-355 PQPPQILDEPEVIV
+355 PPPPQVIDIIEEIV
-369 VPEEDVYTPES
+369 EAPTEDVFVPDS
-380 PIQDPPYDPPPIIL
+380 PVQDPPYDPPPIVL
-394 EANIIPEPGILLA
+394 EANMIPEPGILLA
-407 LFIPCIWQLI
+407 LFIPYIWQLI